1 MRKIKIK
8 VLSKPEFNQFM
19 GERGI
24 DDKNVE
30 EQMNGVAL
38 ISINDT
44 SGNWSTSWFDADH
57 PNVLRLWFDDVF
69 ADTEKSPTNKNECRA
84 FTEKQAQKIFQ
95 FIKENKD
102 KDFIV
107 HCSAGISRSGAVGAF
122 INDYLDSDKEFF
134 HKFNADRIFPNAHVS
149 ILLNKLAWSENNVIE
164 RDGDHVHLK
173 MGNISK
179 LYKDFKTSGYGK
191 SDN

>member
-1 MRKIKIK
+1 MGIKIK

-19 GERGI
+19 GEYGI
-24 DDKNVE
+24 SDSNVE
-30 EQMNGVAL
+30 EKMGNVAL

-44 SGNWSTSWFDADH
+44 DGHWSTSWFDRDH

-69 ADTEKSPTNKNECRA
+69 ADTEKSPTNKNQCRA
-84 FTEKQAQKIFQ
+84 FTEEQAAKVFA
-95 FIKENKD
+95 FIKENRD

-134 HKFNADRIFPNAHVS
+134 HKFNFERIFPNAHVS
-149 ILLNKLAWSENNVIE
+149 SLLNRLAWNE
-164 RDGDHVHLK
+164 
-173 MGNISK
+173 
-179 LYKDFKTSGYGK
+179 
-191 SDN
+191 

>member
-1 MRKIKIK
+1 MRKIKVK

-24 DDKNVE
+24 DDGNVE
-30 EQMNGVAL
+30 TQMDGVAL

-44 SGNWSTSWFDADH
+44 EGNWSVSWFDQDH

-69 ADTEKSPTNKNECRA
+69 SDTEKSPTNRYTCRA
-84 FTEKQAQKIFQ
+84 FSEEQAKKVFN
-95 FIKENKD
+95 FIKGNQD

-122 INDYLDSDKEFF
+122 INDYLDSDRDFF
-134 HKFNADRIFPNAHVS
+134 QKQNADRIFPNAHVS
-149 ILLNKLAWSENNVIE
+149 ILLNKLAWNEQ
-164 RDGDHVHLK
+164 
-173 MGNISK
+173 
-179 LYKDFKTSGYGK
+179 